1 MSTSYSRDQPH
12 GAGELGHVERKVGV
26 GVQHEVTGG
35 GGEPGLHRPAELAV
49 LGVVHH
55 TDPGVGGRHP
65 VGDDAGVVGR
75 RVVDDDQLVVADL
88 AVLDQNLARPSPEPE
103 RALDV
108 RLLVP
113 HRVEDRQ
120 LLERRHA
127 IRLRRREL
135 VGAGHAV
142 GG

>member
-1 MSTSYSRDQPH
+1 M
-12 GAGELGHVERKVGV
+12 
-26 GVQHEVTGG
+26 
-35 GGEPGLHRPAELAV
+35 AV
-49 LGVVHH
+49 ANPVFIAPPSLRFFGWC
-55 TDPGVGGRHP
+55 TTRIRGSSAAMP

-88 AVLDQNLARPSPEPE
+88 AVFDQDLARPSPETE
-103 RALDV
+103 GALDV

-127 IRLRRREL
+127 TRLRLREL

-142 GG
+142 AG